1 MNIREQFNL
10 IAKEY
15 DENRRKFIPCFDD
28 YYIASTDFVA
38 KSLEKNPSLI
48 FDLGSGTGILPSFWM
63 PHFPT
68 SSYVLVDLAEEMMDV
83 AKKRFAG
90 MPNVKYEIAD
100 YSEKLPS
107 GSPDLVISALSIHHL
122 EHAQKKSLFKMIF
135 DSLPSG
141 GVFVNYDQFSS
152 ENDANHRK
160 TDKYWTEQIRASGL
174 SEKEFC
180 RWMERKKLDRECSVS
195 QEINWMKESG
205 FQIVDCIY
213 FQGKF
218 GVIRAEKEVSD

>member
-1 MNIREQFNL
+1 M
-10 IAKEY
+10 
-15 DENRRKFIPCFDD
+15 
-28 YYIASTDFVA
+28 
-38 KSLEKNPSLI
+38 
-48 FDLGSGTGILPSFWM
+48 
-63 PHFPT
+63 
-68 SSYVLVDLAEEMMDV
+68 
-83 AKKRFAG
+83 
-90 MPNVKYEIAD
+90 
-100 YSEKLPS
+100 
-107 GSPDLVISALSIHHL
+107 VISALSIHHL
-122 EHAQKKSLFKMIF
+122 EHAQKKWLFKMIF

-152 ENDANHRK
+152 ENDAIHRK
-160 TDKYWTEQIRASGL
+160 TAKYWTEQIRASGL

>member
-38 KSLEKNPSLI
+38 KSLDRAPALI
-48 FDLGSGTGILPSFWM
+48 FDLGSGTGILPSFWL
-63 PHFPT
+63 PHFPA
-68 SSYVLVDLAEEMMDV
+68 SEFVLVDFAEEMLDV
-83 AKKRFAG
+83 AKRRFAG

-135 DSLPSG
+135 DSLSSG

-152 ENDANHRK
+152 ENDAIHRK

-180 RWMERKKLDRECSVS
+180 RWMERKKLDRECSVP

-218 GVIRAEKEVSD
+218 GVIRAEKEVGD